1 MMYSNRLA
9 INSKLNSRIATTLF
23 AVVVMLLFCNCS
35 HQKKQTTQFTPRD
48 SLSSM
53 TTMKVNTL
61 ISDSGITRYRIKA
74 KEWKVYDR
82 KKPPHWAFEKG
93 LHLEKFDTLFN
104 IEASMDA
111 DTAYYYTKKRLW
123 HLIGNIYVINQK
135 KEEFRTQELFWNEN
149 TRKIY
154 SDKYIQIDQIDQTIT
169 GYGFESNQNL
179 TKYSIK
185 NSGGKFSFNTTT
197 RRDSTENNKPS
208 DSLLNIKN
216 NQ

>member
-35 HQKKQTTQFTPRD
+35 HQKKQATELTPRD

-53 TTMKVNTL
+53 TTMEVNTL
-61 ISDSGITRYRIKA
+61 ISDSGITRYRIEA
-74 KEWKVYDR
+74 KEWRVYDR
-82 KKPPHWAFEKG
+82 KKPPHWTFEKG
-93 LHLEKFDTLFN
+93 LHLEKFDSLFN
-104 IEASMDA
+104 IEASIDA

-169 GYGFESNQNL
+169 GRGFESNQNL

-185 NSGGKFSFNTTT
+185 NSGGKFSFNTVART
-197 RRDSTENNKPS
+197 DSTENKNPS
-208 DSLLNIKN
+208 DSLQYIKKN
-216 NQ
+216 